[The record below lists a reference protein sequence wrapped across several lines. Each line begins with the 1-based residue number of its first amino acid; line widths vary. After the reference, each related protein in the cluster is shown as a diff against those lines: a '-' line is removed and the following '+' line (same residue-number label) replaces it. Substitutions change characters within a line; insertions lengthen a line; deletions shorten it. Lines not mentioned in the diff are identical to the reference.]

1 MKENWVKTFVF
12 SKKEIV
18 ENGGGGVFPILFALK
33 MDILI
38 C

>member
-18 ENGGGGVFPILFALK
+18 ENGGGGPILFALK

>member
-1 MKENWVKTFVF
+1 MKENWVKIFVF

-18 ENGGGGVFPILFALK
+18 ENGGGGVPILFALK